1 MSDEKQLTV
10 ENPVSREV
18 LAEFQGIRDAQIK
31 LAEQNLL
38 LDREKVRILAASN
51 KLDQQHKRLFET
63 ILVDRGLAPDTP
75 VELDA
80 STGKLTLTAQA
91 EQSVQVKTE

>member
-1 MSDEKQLTV
+1 MSDEQQLTV